1 MCFNAPVSLATF
13 FLGFIFSLIL
23 IFYGNPKYKKENI
36 VFGIMLIFISS
47 VQLMEYFLWTD
58 INNKYGINHLMTLIC
73 PLLIVCQPII
83 LYIIKIIYF
92 KPDLLSLNNYNLQ
105 LFILNIIYLY
115 MFLLN
120 YSKYLNKDLITTV
133 KKGHLSWPLS
143 NLMNPIFYLI
153 LLALNMFYLT
163 DLQYSTIIFIITYL
177 FSILSYIYFGYHIAD
192 MWCFFG
198 SSVPLILFIITQY
211 YMS

>member
-1 MCFNAPVSLATF
+1 MCFNAPISLATF

-23 IFYGNPKYKKENI
+23 IFYGNPKYEKENI

-47 VQLMEYFLWTD
+47 VQLMEYFLWSD
-58 INNKYGINHLMTLIC
+58 INNKNGINHLMTLIC

-92 KPDLLSLNNYNLQ
+92 KPKLFSLKDCNLE
-105 LFILNIIYLY
+105 LFILNVIYFGV
-115 MFLLN
+115 FLSN
-120 YSKYLNKDLITTV
+120 YIKYINKNLITTV

-153 LLALNMFYLT
+153 LLAINMFYLT
-163 DLQYSTIIFIITYL
+163 DFKYSAIIFIVTYL
-177 FSILSYIYFGYHIAD
+177 FSILSYIFFGYHIAE

-198 SSVPLILFIITQY
+198 SSIPLILFIITKY
-211 YMS
+211 YL